1 MTKIT
6 VEIAYSILEDSWL
19 LYSSDHDGWVLRNK
33 LREMIDRLELDM
45 YED

>member
-6 VEIAYSILEDSWL
+6 VKAAYSILEDSWL
-19 LYSSDHDGWVLRNK
+19 LYNRDHDGWVLRNN
-33 LREMIDRLELDM
+33 LRDMIDRLDLHM